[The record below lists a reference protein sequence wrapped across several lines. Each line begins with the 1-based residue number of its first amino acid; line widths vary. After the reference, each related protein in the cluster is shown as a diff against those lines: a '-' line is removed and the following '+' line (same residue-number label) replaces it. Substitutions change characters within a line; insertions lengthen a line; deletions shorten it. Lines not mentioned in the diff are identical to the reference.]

1 MMLGDWWVLMIEHP
15 ALVET
20 SSVGMVK
27 VDMCD
32 VRIHI
37 CCKLQIIT
45 EREKPAT
52 LYFLQLPLSPAE
64 YGDGNKCQGCVCDQD
79 GITNPTDMQAHH
91 IGKDVGQGNFQ

>member
-1 MMLGDWWVLMIEHP
+1 MIEHP

-37 CCKLQIIT
+37 SCKLQIIR
-45 EREKPAT
+45 EREKPVTVDSAFG
-52 LYFLQLPLSPAE
+52 LIELGVASVL
-64 YGDGNKCQGCVCDQD
+64 
-79 GITNPTDMQAHH
+79 
-91 IGKDVGQGNFQ
+91 